1 MSHGRGP
8 FVARSRRRRSR
19 DFPPERR
26 IGEPRSA
33 RAGRAGAPLRRGG
46 RASRAT
52 QASRRP
58 TDRADAFTV
67 RLQICI

>member
-8 FVARSRRRRSR
+8 FVVRSRRRRSR